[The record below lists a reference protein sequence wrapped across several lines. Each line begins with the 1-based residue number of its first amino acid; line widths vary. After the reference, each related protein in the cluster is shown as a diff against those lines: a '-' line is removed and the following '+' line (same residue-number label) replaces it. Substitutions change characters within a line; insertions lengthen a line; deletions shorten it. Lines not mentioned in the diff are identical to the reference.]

1 MKKILL
7 TSIVLFLIILSSC
20 KKDEGA
26 NPYDPNTRI
35 TVSEMPKIQS
45 FEPIEAKTGDTIII
59 NGINFTGATSV
70 SFGGK
75 SASSFTV
82 VSPVQIEAV
91 VGIGSSGTVSVTN
104 VKGSKSLAGFT
115 YIAPTPPVE
124 TGNLALDKLS
134 TSSTPIDQANRPPES
149 RGNDGNASSAWFAN
163 GENQWWKVDLG
174 SVKKINKVV
183 IKWEGAYCSD
193 YAVQVSTDNVNF
205 TTVFATTT
213 GAGGDVTHFFTP
225 VNARYVKLLL
235 NKKGTPWEI
244 TFWEFEVYN
253 SVNLALDKASTSS
266 TPIDSPNRP
275 PESRGND
282 GNLSSAWFAN
292 GENQWWMVD
301 LGTVNKINTVLIK
314 WEGAYCSDY
323 AIQVSLDNV
332 NFTTVFSTTTGAGGD
347 VVHSFV
353 AVDARYVKILLN
365 KKGTPWEITFWEFE
379 VYK

>member
-1 MKKILL
+1 MKKILV
-7 TSIVLFLIILSSC
+7 TSIVLYLIILSSC

-26 NPYDPNTRI
+26 NPYDPNTKI
-35 TVSEMPKIQS
+35 TVSEMPKISS
-45 FEPIEAKTGDTIII
+45 FEPVEGRTGDTILIT
-59 NGINFTGATSV
+59 GINFTGATSV

-82 VSPVQIEAV
+82 VSKELIEAV

-104 VKGSKSLAGFT
+104 AKGSKSLAGFT

-124 TGNLALDKLS
+124 TGNLALDKPA
-134 TSSTPIDQANRPPES
+134 TSSTPVDQANRPPES
-149 RGNDGNASSAWFAN
+149 RGNDGNPGSAWFAN

-174 SVKKINKVV
+174 SVKKINNVV
-183 IKWEGAYCSD
+183 IKWEGAYSSD
-193 YAVQVSTDNVNF
+193 YAVQVSTDNINF
-205 TTVFATTT
+205 TTVFSTTT
-213 GAGGDVTHFFTP
+213 GAGGDVTHFFAP
-225 VNARYVKLLL
+225 IDARYVKLLL
-235 NKKGTPWEI
+235 NKKGTPWEM

-253 SVNLALDKASTSS
+253 SVNLALNKASTSS
-266 TPIDSPNRP
+266 TPLDAPNRP
-275 PESRGND
+275 AESRGND

-301 LGTVNKINTVLIK
+301 LGTVNKINRVAIN

-332 NFTTVFSTTTGAGGD
+332 NFTTVFSTTTATGGD
-347 VVHSFV
+347 VAHSFA